1 MDLNMLKR
9 PFSRVTAI
17 FCHWSS
23 ALVAFSLMVYWCM
36 LSIKTWWAHILIF
49 IFKFLWIQFFNAL
62 CKASSV
68 EVSLLYGH
76 IVVKIVSNGEHLVLK
91 SLQTYTSGA
100 NQLFSLSLSNSSLVL
115 RTSLEETRMRL
126 EFTKTEALLNH
137 TNVFLCGVPDDLV
150 NKTGGISNFTGCAVL
165 SSRVLLDPLPLN
177 CVSSVQQRACSY
189 CLNEVWRCKK

>member
-1 MDLNMLKR
+1 M
-9 PFSRVTAI
+9 
-17 FCHWSS
+17 
-23 ALVAFSLMVYWCM
+23 
-36 LSIKTWWAHILIF
+36 
-49 IFKFLWIQFFNAL
+49 
-62 CKASSV
+62 
-68 EVSLLYGH
+68 
-76 IVVKIVSNGEHLVLK
+76 LK

-150 NKTGGISNFTGCAVL
+150 NETGGISNFTGCAVL
-165 SSRVLLDPLPLN
+165 SSRVSLDPLPLN

-189 CLNEVWRCKK
+189 CLNEV